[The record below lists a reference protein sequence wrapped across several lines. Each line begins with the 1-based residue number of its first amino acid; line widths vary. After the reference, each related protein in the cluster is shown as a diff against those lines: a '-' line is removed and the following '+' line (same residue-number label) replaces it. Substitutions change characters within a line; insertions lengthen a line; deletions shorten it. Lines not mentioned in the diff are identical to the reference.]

1 MSRYDDHRGRQN
13 GRGSRTRDGRGNGRL
28 RADRPARSPYEAGM
42 FSEGDSSRT
51 SWLLIAFVFI
61 AVALVI
67 RLFVLQVVFAD
78 EYRAE
83 AETHHTSDEVVYA
96 KRGTIYDRNG
106 KILAMT
112 VDAKTIYANPKE
124 IVDASATASQLAEIL
139 GGEPAD
145 YMEALTKDTTF
156 SYVLR
161 QGEVKL
167 AENLQARKKEL
178 QEQIDALQLP
188 EGSSPPANPLAGIY
202 YLDDTRREYPYGEV
216 AGQIIGYVGRDGK
229 GLSGLELQYDNIL
242 RGRDGHRVVEQG
254 KGGLQI
260 PGGTKL
266 DQEAVDGTDITV
278 SIDIELQQ
286 YAEHELLAQQAESN
300 AEGGEIT
307 ILDGATG
314 EIYASASL
322 PLYDLNHVDEAAEG
336 ASNLKTVSH
345 VYEPG
350 SVFKIVT
357 AAALLEE
364 GAVDPDKKI
373 EVPNSLEIGDRT
385 ITDAHDHAVMQW
397 NLRDIIRESSN
408 IGISILEDEIDRE
421 TFASY
426 LDKFGFGKK
435 TGVDYPG
442 ESEGILT
449 DVRHWYDVLEAN
461 VAFGQS
467 ISVTSVQMAGFYGM
481 VANDGMYIQPHFLID
496 YPHTSQ
502 EVTYEST
509 RLLSPET
516 CATLKEMM
524 IDVVEEGTGTLAQID
539 GFDAAGKTGTA
550 QQVVDGQYSDGKYTI
565 TFDGMLANTNSKLV
579 CIIAMNNPGTSAA
592 MPLFSSVMAFA
603 ADLYSIIPYAPPSAD
618 ADTGDADESGEYDE
632 GESSSDED
640 SSDESSYDE
649 NYDASYDE
657 GPGES
662 EGDSPNADGSY
673 EGNGGEQNGKAA

>member
-1 MSRYDDHRGRQN
+1 MSRYDHKGRKQG
-13 GRGSRTRDGRGNGRL
+13 GRGSRMRDDRGSGRL
-28 RADRPARSPYEAGM
+28 RSDRPARSPYEAGV
-42 FSEGDSSRT
+42 FQTGDSSRD
-51 SWLLIAFVFI
+51 SVLFIVFI
-61 AVALVI
+61 AVALALVL
-67 RLFVLQVVFAD
+67 RLVVLQVVLAD

-83 AETHHTSDEVVYA
+83 AETHHTTDEVVYA

-106 KILAMT
+106 KILAMS

-124 IVDASATASQLAEIL
+124 IVDPSSTAQQLADII
-139 GGEPAD
+139 GGDASD
-145 YMEALTKDTTF
+145 YLEALSKDSTF
-156 SYVLR
+156 SYVVR
-161 QGEVKL
+161 QADVKD
-167 AENLQARKKEL
+167 AEAIQTRRKEL
-178 QEQIDALQLP
+178 QEQIDNLQLP
-188 EGSSPPANPLAGIY
+188 EGASAPANPLDGIHF
-202 YLDDTRREYPYGEV
+202 LDDTRREYPYGEV
-216 AGQIIGYVGRDGK
+216 GGQIIGFVGTDGK
-229 GLSGLELQYDNIL
+229 GLSGLELQYDSIL

-254 KGGLQI
+254 KSGLQI

-266 DQEAVDGTDITV
+266 DDEPVDGTDITV

-286 YAEHELLAQQAESN
+286 YAEHELKAQQAESN

-322 PLYDLNHVDEAAEG
+322 PLYDLNNVDKAAEG

-350 SVFKIVT
+350 SVFKIIT
-357 AAALLEE
+357 ASVLLEE

-373 EVPNSLEIGDRT
+373 TVPNYLEIGDRT
-385 ITDAHDHAVMQW
+385 ITDAHDHATMQW
-397 NLRDIIRESSN
+397 SLRDIIRESSN
-408 IGISILEDEIDRE
+408 IGISILEDEISPE

-426 LDKFGFGKK
+426 LEKFHFGEK

-442 ESEGILT
+442 ESAGILEE
-449 DVRHWYDVLEAN
+449 VRHWYDVLEAN

-467 ISVTSVQMAGFYGM
+467 ISVTSMQLAGFYGM
-481 VANDGMYIQPHFLID
+481 VANDGMYIQPHFLIG

-509 RLLSPET
+509 RMLSPET

-539 GFDAAGKTGTA
+539 GYDAAGKTGTA

-592 MPLFSSVMAFA
+592 MPLFASVMSFA
-603 ADLYSIIPYAPPSAD
+603 ADLYSIVPYETPSQSAD
-618 ADTGDADESGEYDE
+618 EADGDGSDGYDEDEGDDEDNDSYDGEYTDE
-632 GESSSDED
+632 GGYAYNDGGYQDDGYED
-640 SSDESSYDE
+640 
-649 NYDASYDE
+649 
-657 GPGES
+657 GET
-662 EGDSPNADGSY
+662 Y
-673 EGNGGEQNGKAA
+673 EEAA

>member
-1 MSRYDDHRGRQN
+1 MSRYDDHRGRQQG
-13 GRGSRTRDGRGNGRL
+13 GRGSRMRDDRGGGRL
-28 RADRPARSPYEAGM
+28 RSDRPARTPYEAGM
-42 FSEGDSSRT
+42 FGAGDSSRD
-51 SWLLIAFVFI
+51 SWLLIIFVAFAVVLVF
-61 AVALVI
+61 
-67 RLFVLQVVFAD
+67 RLFCLQVVFAD
-78 EYRAE
+78 DYRAE
-83 AETHHTSDEVVYA
+83 AETHHTTDEVVFA

-124 IVDASATASQLAEIL
+124 IVDPNATAQLLAEVL
-139 GGEPAD
+139 GGEPTD
-145 YMEALTKDTTF
+145 YCDALVKDTTF
-156 SYVLR
+156 SYVKR
-161 QGEVKL
+161 QADITL
-167 AENLQARKKEL
+167 ADNLKQRKKDI
-178 QEQIDALQLP
+178 QAQIDALQLP
-188 EGSSPPANPLAGIY
+188 EGASPPSNPLDGIY

-216 AGQIIGYVGRDGK
+216 GGQIIGYVGTDGK
-229 GLSGLELQYDNIL
+229 GLSGLELQYDNVL

-254 KGGLQI
+254 KSGLQK

-266 DQEAVDGTDITV
+266 DEEAVDGTDITV

-286 YAEHELLAQQAESN
+286 YAEHELKAQQAESN

-322 PLYDLNHVDEAAEG
+322 PLYDLAHVDEAEEG

-350 SVFKIVT
+350 SVFKIIT

-373 EVPNSLEIGDRT
+373 TVPNALEIGDRT

-397 NLRDIIRESSN
+397 SLRDIIRESSN
-408 IGISILEDEIDRE
+408 IGISMLEDEISPE
-421 TFASY
+421 TFAAY
-426 LDKFGFGKK
+426 LDKFRFGQK

-442 ESEGILT
+442 ESEGLLT

-461 VAFGQS
+461 VSFGQS
-467 ISVTSVQMAGFYGM
+467 ISVTSMQLAGFYGM
-481 VANDGMYIQPHFLID
+481 VANDGMYVQPHFLID

-509 RLLSPET
+509 RMLSPET

-524 IDVVEEGTGTLAQID
+524 IDVVEEGTGDMAQID
-539 GFDAAGKTGTA
+539 GYDAAGKTGTA

-592 MPLFSSVMAFA
+592 MPLFASVMSFA
-603 ADLYSIIPYAPPSAD
+603 ADLYSIVPYDTPSQ
-618 ADTGDADESGEYDE
+618 DADEAEDDGSGDYD
-632 GESSSDED
+632 GEEESDE
-640 SSDESSYDE
+640 E
-649 NYDASYDE
+649 YDASYDE
-657 GPGES
+657 AYDDGNYDEEES
-662 EGDSPNADGSY
+662 YDDGYTEEESY
-673 EGNGGEQNGKAA
+673 DEAA